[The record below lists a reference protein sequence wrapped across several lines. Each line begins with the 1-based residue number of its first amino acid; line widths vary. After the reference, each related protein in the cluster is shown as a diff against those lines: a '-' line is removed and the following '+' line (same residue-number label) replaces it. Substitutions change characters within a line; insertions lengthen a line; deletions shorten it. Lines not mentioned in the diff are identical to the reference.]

1 MLDNKFS
8 IGLILV
14 AIRIVS
20 LANLAIVSFVEG
32 EVVLYEY
39 TV

>member
-14 AIRIVS
+14 AILLVS
-20 LANLAIVSFVEG
+20 LANWAIVSFVEG
-32 EVVLYEY
+32 EVLYEY
-39 TV
+39 TI